1 MGLLKTLLRSI
12 GLQPRSIGDAGEE
25 SGPLVLNDEKKRFQ
39 SKESTC
45 SLPPYDEKKRFQE
58 TENTGPPPPCN
69 EKKEPQAKSGSEKNP
84 TARELVKQIRDAT
97 ERTTVATKRIIILTN
112 RSRAATKRTVHLLEL
127 LIARAIKVEL
137 NDLQE
142 QIDRDEGITFNI
154 RRGLRAKEEVR
165 ITFLPG
171 EKKEPQAKP
180 RVEKDLTQNTQMDI
194 LKRAADDAKYWAE
207 AMERRVAY
215 MERSVVANERT
226 AKIVEQI
233 VADN

>member
-1 MGLLKTLLRSI
+1 MALLKTLIRLV
-12 GLQPRSIGDAGEE
+12 GLEPRSTSDTVDE
-25 SGPLVLNDEKKRFQ
+25 SSPLVPYDEKKRFQ

-58 TENTGPPPPCN
+58 TENTCPLPPYD
-69 EKKEPQAKSGSEKNP
+69 EKKEPQAKSGSEKSP
-84 TARELVKQIRDAT
+84 TERELVKQIRDAT
-97 ERTTVATKRIIILTN
+97 ERTTVATKRTIILTN

-127 LIARAIKVEL
+127 LIARAIKLEL

-142 QIDRDEGITFNI
+142 QIDRDEAITFNI

-171 EKKEPQAKP
+171 EKKEQPRAKP
-180 RVEKDLTQNTQMDI
+180 RAEKNFTQMDI

-215 MERSVVANERT
+215 MERSVVANERG
-226 AKIVEQI
+226 ARIVEQI

>member
-1 MGLLKTLLRSI
+1 MALLKTLPRLV

-25 SGPLVLNDEKKRFQ
+25 SSPLVPYDEKKRFQ

-58 TENTGPPPPCN
+58 TENTCPLPPYD
-69 EKKEPQAKSGSEKNP
+69 EKKEPQAESGSEKSP

-97 ERTTVATKRIIILTN
+97 EP
-112 RSRAATKRTVHLLEL
+112 ATKRTVHLLEL

-171 EKKEPQAKP
+171 EKKGPQAKP